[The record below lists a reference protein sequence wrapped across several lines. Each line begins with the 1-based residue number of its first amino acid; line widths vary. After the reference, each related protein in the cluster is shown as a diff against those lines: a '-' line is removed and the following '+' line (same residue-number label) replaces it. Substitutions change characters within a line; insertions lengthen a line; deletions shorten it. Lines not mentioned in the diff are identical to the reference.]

1 MCAPPP
7 PGWERLRARDEVSR
21 LLWDERGGRR
31 VPAVAAFDRAVS
43 RLRRGELE
51 QLCELHASGPIYF
64 IPTQPFLRAL
74 ARLLRKLGV
83 RRVLEVAAGDG
94 HLSRSLAKTDP
105 ALRVVAT
112 DSGAWER
119 PQARMSAADRRR
131 MRGVEVPGL
140 RPGEG
145 VLRLPAEA
153 SIRRFRPDLVLASWL
168 PPGSLLVRVVR
179 AAPKVLEIGAGSGIT
194 GDIRAWKHPHKFLEE
209 LEPLGRCRLDER
221 PRRTL
226 HTRVT
231 LYEREG

>member
-1 MCAPPP
+1 MIQ
-7 PGWERLRARDEVSR
+7 
-21 LLWDERGGRR
+21 LLWDERGQRR
-31 VPAVAAFDRAVS
+31 VPSPAAFDRAVS

-51 QLCELHASGPIYF
+51 KLCELHASGPIYF

-94 HLSRSLAKTDP
+94 HLSRSLAKADP
-105 ALRVVAT
+105 GLRIVAT

-119 PQARMSAADRRR
+119 PRARMSAADRRR

-140 RPGEG
+140 PPGEG
-145 VLRLPAEA
+145 VLRLPAEDA
-153 SIRRFRPDLVLASWL
+153 IRRFRPDLVLTSWL
-168 PPGSLLVRVVR
+168 PPGPLLVRVVR
-179 AAPKVLEIGAGSGIT
+179 EAPRVLEIGAGSGIT
-194 GDIRAWKHPHKFLEE
+194 GDIRAWKHPHEFLEE

-221 PRRTL
+221 PGQKL

-231 LYEREG
+231 LYDRER